1 MIVEKKFTNMKLDE
15 RDVEY
20 MYERTLIQS
29 WSILWYETRAGR
41 ITASVAH
48 DVVDT
53 NRYNPSKSLIKKTCG
68 PAMYGKELQVHQ

>member
-1 MIVEKKFTNMKLDE
+1 MIVEKECTNMTLDE

-20 MYERTLIQS
+20 MYERTLQQS
-29 WSILWYETRAGR
+29 GSILWYVTRAGR
-41 ITASVAH
+41 STASVAH

-53 NRYNPSKSLIKKTCG
+53 NHYNPSKSLIKKTCG